1 MRQASS
7 CVITKFQNLKFSVD
21 KNASWCSTSI
31 GESNIDV
38 IFLWQI
44 QVHPHQYNANE
55 LLMDNIFISIDHR
68 VDHLQMKV
76 SLYASSG
83 SSFSRLTMM

>member
-21 KNASWCSTSI
+21 KNASWYSTSI

-44 QVHPHQYNANE
+44 QVYPHQSNANE
-55 LLMDNIFISIDHR
+55 LLMNIFVGLI
-68 VDHLQMKV
+68 
-76 SLYASSG
+76 
-83 SSFSRLTMM
+83 